1 MCDWSAVKGTL
12 KAGTDRLRRLAGLL
26 LLAGAPVVGAETA
39 RQWLDEMSSA
49 LQTLDY
55 DGTFVYLHDG
65 RLEAMRI
72 FHQVDA
78 GGERERLVSLTGSA
92 REVLRD
98 DKVVTCI
105 MPDNK
110 SVMVGQSRP
119 RQPFPVIPRDL
130 GSVSHHYLLEDLG
143 DDRMA
148 GRMTRVIAITPKDD
162 YRYGY
167 RFWIDK
173 NTRMLLKS
181 DLTTADSE
189 PIEQVMFTRL
199 GIGAEISDAELE
211 PSLTG
216 EGYSWRRQENVRP
229 DPVVDPGHPGWRVA
243 SLPEGFELT
252 HFQHKRMRQGDAAA
266 EHMVYS
272 DGLASVSVYVEQ
284 LSVPGD
290 GFSGLSTMGAVN
302 AYGLLLDGNQV
313 TVVGEVP
320 PVTVEMIAHSVVRQP
335 QDDRHD

>member
-1 MCDWSAVKGTL
+1 MCAWLAVKQAL
-12 KAGTDRLRRLAGLL
+12 KARTDCLCGLAALL
-26 LLAGAPVVGAETA
+26 LAAGAPVAAAETA

-65 RLEAMRI
+65 KLEAMRI

-98 DKVVTCI
+98 DKAVTCI

-119 RQPFPVIPRDL
+119 RQPFPVVPRDL
-130 GSVSHHYLLEDLG
+130 GSVSHHYLLEDMG

-148 GRMTRVIAITPKDD
+148 GYMTRVIAITPKDD

-181 DLTTADSE
+181 DLTGTDNE

-199 GIGAEISDAELE
+199 AIGAEISDSELE

-216 EGYSWRRQENVRP
+216 EGYSWHRQEDVRQ
-229 DPVVDPGHPGWRVA
+229 DPVVDPGKPAWRVA
-243 SLPEGFELT
+243 RLPAGFELT
-252 HFQHKRMRQGDAAA
+252 HFQHKRMRQDGAAA

-272 DGLASVSVYVEQ
+272 DGLATVSVYVEQ
-284 LSVPGD
+284 LPASGTAIK
-290 GFSGLSTMGAVN
+290 GLSTMGAVN
-302 AYGLLLDGNQV
+302 AYGLLLDGYQV
-313 TVVGEVP
+313 MVVGEVP
-320 PVTVEMIAHSVVRQP
+320 PVTVEMIARSVELRS
-335 QDDRHD
+335 

>member
-1 MCDWSAVKGTL
+1 M
-12 KAGTDRLRRLAGLL
+12 KARTDYARRLVALL
-26 LLAGAPVVGAETA
+26 LVASAPAVLAETA

-55 DGTFVYLHDG
+55 EGTFVYLHDG
-65 RLEAMRI
+65 KLEAMRI

-98 DKVVTCI
+98 DKAVTCI

-119 RQPFPVIPRDL
+119 RQPFPVVPRDL
-130 GSVSHHYLLEDLG
+130 GSVSNYYLLEDLG

-148 GRMTRVIAITPKDD
+148 GHMTRVIAITPKDK

-173 NTRMLLKS
+173 DTRMLLKS
-181 DLTTADSE
+181 DLTGPDSE

-216 EGYSWRRQENVRP
+216 EGYSWHRQEDVRH
-229 DPVVDPGHPGWRVA
+229 DPVVKPGKPAWRVD
-243 SLPEGFELT
+243 SLPAGFELT
-252 HFQHKRMRQGDAAA
+252 HFQHKRMRETGAAA

-272 DGLASVSVYVEQ
+272 DGLATVSVYVEQ
-284 LSVPGD
+284 LSAPGD
-290 GFSGLSTMGAVN
+290 AFKGLSTMGAVN
-302 AYGLLLDGNQV
+302 AFGLLLDDYQV

-320 PVTVEMIAHSVVRQP
+320 PLTVEMIARAVEPRS
-335 QDDRHD
+335 

>member
-1 MCDWSAVKGTL
+1 MKQTL
-12 KAGTDRLRRLAGLL
+12 KAGTSRLRRLAALL
-26 LLAGAPVVGAETA
+26 LVASAPAVGAETA

-65 RLEAMRI
+65 KLEAMRI
-72 FHQVDA
+72 IHQVDA

-98 DKVVTCI
+98 DKAVTCI

-119 RQPFPVIPRDL
+119 RQPFPVVPRDL
-130 GSVSHHYLLEDLG
+130 GSVSHYYLLEDRG

-148 GRMTRVIAITPKDD
+148 GYMTRVIAITPKDN

-181 DLTTADSE
+181 DLTGADSE
-189 PIEQVMFTRL
+189 PIEQVMFTSL
-199 GIGAEISDAELE
+199 GVGAEISDAELE

-216 EGYSWRRQENVRP
+216 EGYSWHRQEDVRQ
-229 DPVVDPGHPGWRVA
+229 DKVVAPGKPAWRVA
-243 SLPEGFELT
+243 RLPAGFELT
-252 HFQHKRMRQGDAAA
+252 HFQHKRMRQEGAAA

-272 DGLASVSVYVEQ
+272 DGLATVSVYVEQ
-284 LSVPGD
+284 LSAPGD
-290 GFSGLSTMGAVN
+290 AFNGLSTMGAVN
-302 AYGLLLDGNQV
+302 AYGLLLDGYQIM
-313 TVVGEVP
+313 VVGEVP
-320 PVTVEMIAHSVVRQP
+320 PVTVEMIARSVELQS
-335 QDDRHD
+335 